1 MGAAQKLSTI
11 STISTIRDAAPAL
24 TGRASYIIKTSKT
37 FFFFLQAKINGQTER
52 RPNAEKGAQLK
63 TYKNRTSF
71 TETEVQLIVD
81 SLQAYYRYFNKAAA
95 EDKLAQDKRYIT
107 FIEQKQEQIQKL
119 RNQFMNI

>member
-37 FFFFLQAKINGQTER
+37 FFLQAKINGQTER
-52 RPNAEKGAQLK
+52 RPNAEKGAQVK

-95 EDKLAQDKRYIT
+95 EDKQAQDKRYIA

>member
-24 TGRASYIIKTSKT
+24 AGRAFYIIKTSKT
-37 FFFFLQAKINGQTER
+37 FFLQAKINGQTER

-95 EDKLAQDKRYIT
+95 EDKQAQDKRYIA

>member
-24 TGRASYIIKTSKT
+24 TGRASYIIKTSKN
-37 FFFFLQAKINGQTER
+37 FFLQAKINGQTER

-95 EDKLAQDKRYIT
+95 EDKQAQDKRYIA